1 MSYLK
6 AAEKATPYLPKVLA
20 EVQEDA
26 ITVLFSR

>member
-6 AAEKATPYLPKVLA
+6 AAEKGNFAFAEVLA